1 MKLKIFTTVLFASL
15 LLGSAYVSAE
25 EVPTTEPTEAVTTTV
40 TTVTEDTTTTTVTE
54 ITTTTV
60 TEVTTTTT
68 TTEASVYLLGDVN
81 EDGIVN
87 VRDCA
92 FIARKL
98 AEGKANELLLE
109 LADFNGDGKVNVRD
123 CSNIANELGLKLS
136 SGKPKLQKPV
146 KSDYNT
152 STHEGMKAYINDT
165 VRYEAFTKYGITAV
179 AFDDSVDVWDYSWD
193 VPEEFIPNAEGYL
206 AEEEDWMIEGWSVL
220 PLFRDSTYEQVLEG
234 MLVGLDMMV
243 DEMKVS
249 ETDNMVALT
258 PITLCWKPYVSE
270 GNYRVYLLWNTGVV
284 VGNKEFN
291 TIDEYKE
298 YYNITDEQYEWLKET
313 YYKAAEDYYNAG
325 KWSFFR
331 TIENRILNPNGTKT
345 SDEYDFNAYFS
356 WEDFEENVLNKL

>member
-15 LLGSAYVSAE
+15 LLGAAYVSAE
-25 EVPTTEPTEAVTTTV
+25 EVATTEPTEAITTTA
-40 TTVTEDTTTTTVTE
+40 TTVTEA
-54 ITTTTV
+54 IT
-60 TEVTTTTT
+60 TTTTT
-68 TTEASVYLLGDVN
+68 TTEAPVYLLGDVN

-98 AEGKANELLLE
+98 AEGKANELPLE

-136 SGKPKLQKPV
+136 SGKPKLKKPV

-152 STHEGMKAYINDT
+152 NTHEGMKAYINDT

-179 AFDDSVDVWDYSWD
+179 AFDDSVDVWDYAWD
-193 VPEEFIPNAEGYL
+193 VPVEFIPNTEGYL
-206 AEEEDWMIEGWSVL
+206 AEEEDWMVDGLSSL
-220 PLFRDSTYEQVLEG
+220 PLFYRTNYEEILDG
-234 MLVGLDMMV
+234 MLVRLDMMV
-243 DEMKVS
+243 DELKVS
-249 ETDNMVALT
+249 ETDNMVALA

-270 GNYRVYLLWNTGVV
+270 GNYRVYLLRKSAVV
-284 VGNKEFN
+284 TGNKEFN

-298 YYNITDEQYEWLKET
+298 YYNIADEQYEWLKET
-313 YYKAAEDYYNAG
+313 YYKVAEECNQTGWWQVFWTFENEIISDDAEDLA
-325 KWSFFR
+325 
-331 TIENRILNPNGTKT
+331 EN
-345 SDEYDFNAYFS
+345 SEYDFTSYFE